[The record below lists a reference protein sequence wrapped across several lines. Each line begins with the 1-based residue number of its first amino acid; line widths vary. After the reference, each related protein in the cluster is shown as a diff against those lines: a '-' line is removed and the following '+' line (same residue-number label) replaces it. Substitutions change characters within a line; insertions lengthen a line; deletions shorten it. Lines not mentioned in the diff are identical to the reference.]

1 MSLAIFATRLPSST
15 IKFGSAEEPM
25 ELTVFPLD
33 WGIIEPL
40 VQDFWDDIS
49 SIFEKISEA
58 RDPAEEID
66 FMQEIMAL
74 VRKVPMLEARVI
86 AEAARE
92 PDHIDTVRYL
102 PLPVRTEALLE
113 IFRLTFVDIETA
125 GKMLGMLQG
134 VFQAIQAELPAQA

>member
-1 MSLAIFATRLPSST
+1 MSLAIFAARLPSQT
-15 IKFGSAEEPM
+15 IKFGSEEEPM

-49 SIFEKISEA
+49 SIFEKISEV

-74 VRKVPMLEARVI
+74 VRKVPLLEARII

-92 PDHIDTVRYL
+92 PDYVDAVRYL
-102 PLPVRTEALLE
+102 PLPVRAEALLE

-134 VFQAIQAELPAQA
+134 VFQAIQAKLPAQA

>member
-1 MSLAIFATRLPSST
+1 M
-15 IKFGSAEEPM
+15 
-25 ELTVFPLD
+25 
-33 WGIIEPL
+33 
-40 VQDFWDDIS
+40 
-49 SIFEKISEA
+49 

-74 VRKVPMLEARVI
+74 VRKVPLLEARII

-92 PDHIDTVRYL
+92 PDYVDAVRYL

-134 VFQAIQAELPAQA
+134 VFQAIQAKLPAQA